1 MTIENR
7 VTKMRMLASEI
18 GGEHHTPK
26 EAEKLLN
33 ELADEL
39 SETNIQM
46 SIKLHKCLE
55 EIDNDYS
62 DIDDCARFLYLRQK
76 NIKELTDGK
85 A

>member
-1 MTIENR
+1 MTIENIAK
-7 VTKMRMLASEI
+7 KMRVLANEI
-18 GGEHHTPK
+18 GGEHHSPK
-26 EAEKLLN
+26 EAEQLLN

-62 DIDDCARFLYLRQK
+62 DIDDDFRLLYLRQK
-76 NIKELTDGK
+76 NIKEFSDG
-85 A
+85 